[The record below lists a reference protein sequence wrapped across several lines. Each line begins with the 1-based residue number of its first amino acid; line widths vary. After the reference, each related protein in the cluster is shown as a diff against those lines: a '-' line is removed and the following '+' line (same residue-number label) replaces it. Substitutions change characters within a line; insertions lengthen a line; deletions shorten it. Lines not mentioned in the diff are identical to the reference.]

1 MKKCLCC
8 LLCALCF
15 LTKISAQQQAYED
28 SLLQLITKDLDQN
41 LNTDLAQD
49 TRIEE
54 KFLLGEYLVQRH
66 PEQAERYAD
75 ELVQLLANVQD
86 SATWARLNYI
96 YAASH
101 RWQGNYKT
109 ALAYYQTNYDYF
121 KRNKERL
128 ALAFCSK
135 KIGLIN
141 MFLGNNVVSQEYLLA
156 CAAIYQDIG
165 TAKQIA
171 SINNSLASFYLNID
185 QMEKGLERFHEVLA
199 QFTILN
205 DSSGL
210 ASANANLGYVYL
222 ELGEFEKAESHL
234 LAQKGYNEVFPTLRE
249 MGFHYD
255 FMGLLRQKQGRL
267 EEALVEHKKALN
279 IREKLSSTYNLCESK
294 LNMGAVLIKLGK
306 YAEAITPLKAVLSFE
321 EHESLNQEQL
331 ANSLL
336 SQAYEKKKDHL
347 NALKHYKAYSVI
359 KDSIYNKESI
369 QVIAEKDARYKK
381 QEQDAEIALLNKENV
396 ITAERLKNSQ
406 LIIIGGSIAL
416 LCFGFLC
423 FWIYRMYQQIKGQ
436 NEIIHNTLND
446 KNLLIQEIHHRVKN
460 NLQVISSLLSLQ
472 SNFIKDENAKKAIT
486 DGRNRIKSMAI
497 LHQNLYREDNI
508 TGVNIKNY
516 FSNLVKEIFNSYQ
529 LNKRAIELQLDI
541 EDIVLDVDTVVPIGL
556 ITNELITNALKY
568 AFVEQTSPAVIK
580 VVLKEKEDSYRLV
593 VSDNGIGIDDD
604 ILERDPN
611 ESFGQLMIHAF
622 IAKLKA
628 QMNFDN
634 KNGTKVLIT
643 IPKPKGIVA

>member
-1 MKKCLCC
+1 MKKCLFY

-15 LTKISAQQQAYED
+15 LTKISAQHQAYED
-28 SLLQLITKDLDQN
+28 SLLQIISKDLDQN

-66 PEQAERYAD
+66 PEQAALYAD
-75 ELVQLLANVQD
+75 ELVSLLANVSD
-86 SATWARLNYI
+86 SATWVRLNYI

-121 KRNKERL
+121 KQNKEL
-128 ALAFCSK
+128 LELAFCSK

-141 MFLGNNVVSQEYLLA
+141 LFLGNNVLSQEYLLE
-156 CAAIYQDIG
+156 CAEIYQDIG

-185 QMEKGLERFHEVLA
+185 QMEKGLARFQQVLE

-222 ELGEFEKAESHL
+222 ELGEYEKAESHL

-255 FMGLLRQKQGRL
+255 FMGLLRQKQNRL
-267 EEALVEHKKALN
+267 PEALVEHEKALS

-294 LNMGAVLIKLGK
+294 LNMGSVLIKLGQ
-306 YAEAITPLKAVLSFE
+306 YTEAIKHLKAVLSFE
-321 EHESLNQEQL
+321 EHQSLNQEQL

-336 SQAYEKKKDHL
+336 SEAYEKRKDHL
-347 NALKHYKAYSVI
+347 NALKHYKAYSLI

-396 ITAERLKNSQ
+396 ITAERLKNSR

-423 FWIYRMYQQIKGQ
+423 FWIYRMYQKIKGQ
-436 NEIIHNTLND
+436 NEIIHNALND

-529 LNKRAIELQLDI
+529 LNKRDIELQLDI

-568 AFVEQTSPAVIK
+568 AFVEQTTQAIIK
-580 VVLKEKEDSYRLV
+580 VVLKEKEDNYSLV